1 MKKLLLLLIALL
13 TISFT
18 LSGCGEN
25 VTPLSNV
32 GGEVKSGNGTFA
44 VEKGDYLY
52 FVNGIGNMAESNKMG
67 DVCKGALLRVKTSD
81 IGKESANVETVIPQF
96 ANTSLA
102 VSGIFI
108 YGDVVYYA
116 TPYTGKDKAG
126 NLRNDYTEFKTFDL
140 KTGKTTKIL
149 YETKA
154 VNKYKFVS
162 NASGVYLTYEVT
174 STVDEKEVKAFNV
187 YKTNGEKVYSAQG
200 YGELLMAEDNS
211 DKVFYS
217 KNAYSNELEQDENF
231 TEVFMYTAGA
241 TSAEVVF
248 SGCGENAKSRDNR
261 DTADYK
267 AKILKYS
274 DLSGVKVTLIKFTG
288 KILVMKVASND
299 ANLATYYFG
308 LNVEDGVTV
317 SALKEIGV
325 ADSYLDGAI
334 TANSY
339 YKSLNEI
346 YYIQNSDNLKGL
358 VKFNY
363 ENISDVYHGIT
374 QVSDDANGY
383 NIAFE
388 QDGYLYL
395 SGTESDYYRINL
407 NGSNELKKINSAGAK
422 SITEWFTPRVVDNK
436 FICLYADAV
445 FQNYVFAIDI
455 TNVDNDDYQTYLD
468 EYKTLDRN
476 KVYELYKTMLG
487 KKTDS
492 DKSSFET
499 LMDGTYP
506 EEDEE

>member
-1 MKKLLLLLIALL
+1 M
-13 TISFT
+13 
-18 LSGCGEN
+18 
-25 VTPLSNV
+25 
-32 GGEVKSGNGTFA
+32 
-44 VEKGDYLY
+44 
-52 FVNGIGNMAESNKMG
+52 
-67 DVCKGALLRVKTSD
+67 
-81 IGKESANVETVIPQF
+81 
-96 ANTSLA
+96 
-102 VSGIFI
+102 
-108 YGDVVYYA
+108 
-116 TPYTGKDKAG
+116 
-126 NLRNDYTEFKTFDL
+126 
-140 KTGKTTKIL
+140 
-149 YETKA
+149 
-154 VNKYKFVS
+154 
-162 NASGVYLTYEVT
+162 
-174 STVDEKEVKAFNV
+174 
-187 YKTNGEKVYSAQG
+187 
-200 YGELLMAEDNS
+200 
-211 DKVFYS
+211 
-217 KNAYSNELEQDENF
+217 
-231 TEVFMYTAGA
+231 
-241 TSAEVVF
+241 
-248 SGCGENAKSRDNR
+248 
-261 DTADYK
+261 
-267 AKILKYS
+267 
-274 DLSGVKVTLIKFTG
+274 
-288 KILVMKVASND
+288 
-299 ANLATYYFG
+299 
-308 LNVEDGVTV
+308 
-317 SALKEIGV
+317 